1 MSDVIAET
9 PDGFAEG
16 DDGVPVDT
24 GGLVQVS
31 EHELP
36 RDLYYVRIAI
46 ALAVVTGIEV
56 AISYLGMP
64 TPIEITLLLVLMA
77 IKFVVVAANF
87 MHLKFDDKLLT
98 RIFYAGLFTAV
109 AVYVI
114 ALTSLQ
120 VFASDVTRTRAG
132 RRRPT

>member
-46 ALAVVTGIEV
+46 ALAIVTGLEV

-109 AVYVI
+109 AVYLV

-120 VFASDVTRTRAG
+120 VFASS
-132 RRRPT
+132 

>member
-36 RDLYYVRIAI
+36 RDFYYVRIAV
-46 ALAVVTGIEV
+46 ALAVVTGCEV
-56 AISYLGMP
+56 AISSLGMP

-77 IKFVVVAANF
+77 IKFVARRDTGGTF
-87 MHLKFDDKLLT
+87 
-98 RIFYAGLFTAV
+98 
-109 AVYVI
+109 
-114 ALTSLQ
+114 Q
-120 VFASDVTRTRAG
+120 VG
-132 RRRPT
+132 CRRPARVRVTWMRRPAGW

>member
-1 MSDVIAET
+1 MSSDVITET
-9 PDGFAEG
+9 PDGFSEG
-16 DDGVPVDT
+16 SDGIPVDT
-24 GGLVQVS
+24 GGQVQVS

-46 ALAVVTGIEV
+46 ALAVVTGLEV

-77 IKFVVVAANF
+77 IKFVVVASNF

-109 AVYVI
+109 AVYVV

-120 VFASDVTRTRAG
+120 VFASN
-132 RRRPT
+132 